1 MKIVIT
7 KRIREIANLI
17 NNAKIVVDV
26 GSDHAQLSIFL
37 ISENRSDVVYNLEKN
52 EKPFLNSVN
61 NTKKYVNKI
70 FNINSD
76 GFEKFDKSLE
86 IDYCT
91 ISGMGSKTMIEILCK
106 CINKIKNIIVCPNN
120 NEYLIRKFAYDNF
133 YKIKKDFFIKEN
145 DIFYPIIWL
154 SKDDGV
160 KQKKFKRNL
169 LCGESKLKKDDYLYL
184 SYLKSKIFNLKKIEN
199 LKKNNKEK
207 YIELKIYKKE
217 LKKWQ

>member
-1 MKIVIT
+1 M
-7 KRIREIANLI
+7 RIREIANLI
-17 NNAKIVVDV
+17 NNTKIVVDV

-37 ISENRSDVVYNLEKN
+37 ISENRANLVYNIEKN
-52 EKPFLNSVN
+52 DKPFLNSVN
-61 NTKKYVNKI
+61 NTKKYKDKI
-70 FNINSD
+70 INLKSD
-76 GFEKFDKSLE
+76 GFEKFDKSIE

-133 YKIKKDFFIKEN
+133 YKIKKDFFIREN
-145 DIFYPIIWL
+145 EIFYPIIWL
-154 SKDDGV
+154 SKSEGI
-160 KQKKFKRNL
+160 KQKNFKKNL
-169 LCGESKLKKDDYLYL
+169 LCGEKKVKKNDLLYPLYL
-184 SYLKSKIFNLKKIEN
+184 ENKISSLEKIEN

-217 LKKWQ
+217 LKKWK